1 MFEKLPE
8 ATFGERYK
16 YALDMQNSR
25 EQPVAKSQLR
35 PRYQQKDQLM
45 VEMPKARGTRGQG
58 RPKLGAEKNPPVEG
72 LHRLE
77 AAKALG
83 EKTVICFLVDA
94 RKH

>member
-35 PRYQQKDQLM
+35 PRYQQKDQLRA
-45 VEMPKARGTRGQG
+45 ARILTPRSASPLPHV
-58 RPKLGAEKNPPVEG
+58 R
-72 LHRLE
+72 
-77 AAKALG
+77 
-83 EKTVICFLVDA
+83 A
-94 RKH
+94 RARARN